1 MVLSSDRRPVRLRAD
16 AVWIALFFLLVAL
29 LAWRITRGAD
39 FGDESYYA
47 VFIDDWL
54 KGSIATSTFLT
65 IHQTAALLVYP
76 AALAYAHFTGSSD
89 GLFLLLRVLFLAGAV
104 ISALCCVVFL
114 KRLGHRLLAWAGG
127 ILVLAFIPFGLPA
140 PSYNTLGLQALT
152 IALASFGCAAVVD
165 RRKEQF
171 GWLAVSAGAWALAT
185 VAYPSMIVPL
195 GFFCLLALFYREGGF
210 PRPLLYFA
218 LMAAM
223 ICDGWSL
230 VTLSLTPTRL
240 YDCFVFSRASFDP
253 DGSRRRLAFLR
264 DTFAA
269 SPAFSMLCVAAIG
282 VGVVRRAFPVVA
294 QLATISAVAM
304 LFVLTPTLYVR
315 SHDAVMVVALTGL
328 GLLSGLR
335 ANAGRIERVIG
346 IVYATSLIAALTTCA
361 SSYNTVWNFPVGA
374 LPAAVLAIADRPTGR
389 LWNVASVAA
398 ISVTIAALLSTSLF
412 FYYGEFSG
420 QPASSRE
427 RMRNGFFAGL
437 ALVPNDAA
445 LIHLVEDRVVPLLG
459 TRQPVVLIGRLPG
472 LVLATPARL
481 DMPTSYS
488 LPPSAGG
495 VFESI
500 ERFYDQP
507 GRQPPL
513 VLIYRDAYFEPSNP
527 ISRFNDRYEP
537 LTELKTPLGN
547 LSIFRRR

>member
-1 MVLSSDRRPVRLRAD
+1 MRLKAD
-16 AVWIALFFLLVAL
+16 PIGIALFVLLVAL

-54 KGSIATSTFLT
+54 KGSIATSTFLA

-104 ISALCCVVFL
+104 VSALCCVVFL
-114 KRLGHRLLAWAGG
+114 KRLGHRLLAWGGG
-127 ILVLAFIPFGLPA
+127 ILVLSFIPFGLPA

-165 RRKEQF
+165 RQRKQF

-195 GFFCLLALFYREGGF
+195 GFFCLLALFYRDGGF
-210 PRPLLYFA
+210 PRPLLY
-218 LMAAM
+218 LTLIAAM
-223 ICDGWSL
+223 ICVGWSF

-240 YDCFVFSRASFDP
+240 YDCFVFSTASFDP
-253 DGSRRRLAFLR
+253 DGSRRRLAFLH

-269 SPAFSMLCVAAIG
+269 SPAFSMLCVVA
-282 VGVVRRAFPVVA
+282 VGVSVARRAFPMVA
-294 QLATISAVAM
+294 QLATMSAVAM
-304 LFVLTPTLYVR
+304 LFPLTPTLYVR
-315 SHDAVMVVALTGL
+315 SHDVVMVVALTGL

-335 ANAGRIERVIG
+335 ANAGRIERAIG
-346 IVYATSLIAALTTCA
+346 IVYATALIAALTTSA
-361 SSYNTVWNFPVGA
+361 SAYNSVWNFPVGA
-374 LPAAVLAIADRPTGR
+374 LPAAVLAIADRPVGR
-389 LWNVASVAA
+389 LWKVASVAT
-398 ISVTIAALLSTSLF
+398 ISVTVAALLSTSLF
-412 FYYGEFSG
+412 FYYGELPG
-420 QPASSRE
+420 QPAPSRE
-427 RMRNGFFAGL
+427 RIRNGFFAGL
-437 ALVPNDAA
+437 ALIPNDAA
-445 LIHLVEDRVVPLLG
+445 LIHLVQDRVAPLLE

-481 DMPTSYS
+481 DMPIAYA

-495 VFESI
+495 VFELI

-507 GRQPPL
+507 RRQPPL
-513 VLIYRDAYFEPSNP
+513 VLIYRDAYFEPFNP
-527 ISRFNDRYEP
+527 ISGFNDRYE
-537 LTELKTPLGN
+537 LQTELKAPLGN
-547 LSIFRRR
+547 LSIFRPH